1 MSLLELFCA
10 VDDFCKGMETSQA
23 GQLLSDGD
31 KRRQRTGQLSDSE
44 ALTIMIHFHESH
56 YRTFKSYYQ
65 EHVEVYLRRE
75 FPQLISY
82 GRFVQRMPRLLGWLC
97 LYLFSRFGLCS
108 GISFVDAT
116 FIAVC
121 DNRRINQHKVFKGI
135 ATRGKGS
142 TGWSFGFKLHL
153 VVNDAGELLAV
164 YLTAANRHEL
174 KALPKLVK
182 RLFGKLF
189 ADMAYL
195 SQSMFE
201 QLMEQGIQLITKLK
215 SNMKNKLM
223 AMSDKLLL
231 RKRSIIETINDQLKN
246 ISQIE
251 HSRHRS
257 PVNFLVNLV
266 SGLIAYSHQ
275 SKKPSLHLSQFP
287 RLENLVYP

>member
-1 MSLLELFCA
+1 MSLLELYCA
-10 VDDFCKGMETSQA
+10 VDDFYQAMEKEQVGRLIGDGSQ
-23 GQLLSDGD
+23 
-31 KRRQRTGQLSDSE
+31 RRQRAGQLSDSE
-44 ALTIMIHFHESH
+44 ALTIMIHFHQSQ
-56 YRTFKSYYQ
+56 YRTFKAYYQ
-65 EHVEVYLRRE
+65 AYVAVYLRGE

-97 LYLFSRFGLCS
+97 VYLFSRFGPCR

-116 FIAVC
+116 FISVC
-121 DNRRINQHKVFKGI
+121 DNRRIAQHKVFKGI
-135 ATRGKGS
+135 AARGKGS

-153 VVNDAGELLAV
+153 VVNDTGELLAI

-182 RLFGKLF
+182 HLYGKLF

-201 QLMEQGIQLITKLK
+201 QLMEQGIQLITKVK

-223 AMSDKLLL
+223 VMSDKLLL

-257 PVNFLVNLV
+257 PINFLVNLV
-266 SGLIAYSHQ
+266 SGLIAYTHQ
-275 SKKPSLHLSQFP
+275 PKKPSLDLSLFP
-287 RLENLVYP
+287 RLEDFVYP

>member
-10 VDDFCKGMETSQA
+10 VDDFCQEMEKQRTGYLLNADSQ
-23 GQLLSDGD
+23 
-31 KRRQRTGQLSDSE
+31 KRQRAGQLSDSE
-44 ALTIMIHFHESH
+44 ALTIMIHFHQSH
-56 YRTFKSYYQ
+56 YRTFKAYYQ
-65 EHVEVYLRRE
+65 QHVQVYLQAE
-75 FPQLISY
+75 FAHLISY

-97 LYLFSRFGLCS
+97 LYLFSGFGSCT

-121 DNRRINQHKVFKGI
+121 DHRRINQHKVFKGI
-135 ATRGKGS
+135 AMRGKGS

-153 VVNDAGELLAV
+153 VVNQYGELLAI

-174 KALPKLVK
+174 KALPKLIK

-195 SQSMFE
+195 SQPVFE
-201 QLMEQGIQLITKLK
+201 QLMQQGIHLITKLK

-223 AMSDKLLL
+223 IMSDKLLL
-231 RKRSIIETINDQLKN
+231 PKRSIIQTIHDQLKT

-257 PVNFLVNLV
+257 PFNFLVNLV
-266 SGLIAYSHQ
+266 SGLIAYTHQ
-275 SKKPSLHLSQFP
+275 PNKPSLKLFQFP
-287 RLENLVYP
+287 RLEAVAYP

>member
-10 VDDFCKGMETSQA
+10 VDDFCKGMEKTQA
-23 GQLLSDGD
+23 GGLLSDGSQQ
-31 KRRQRTGQLSDSE
+31 RQRGGRLSDSE

-56 YRTFKSYYQ
+56 YRTFKAYYQ
-65 EHVEVYLRRE
+65 EHVEVYLKRE

-97 LYLFSRFGLCS
+97 LYLFSRFGRCS

-121 DNRRINQHKVFKGI
+121 DNRRINQHKVFKGL
-135 ATRGKGS
+135 AARGKGS

-201 QLMEQGIQLITKLK
+201 QLLEQGIQLITKLK

-223 AMSDKLLL
+223 LMSDKLLL

-257 PVNFLVNLV
+257 PINFLVNLV

-275 SKKPSLHLSQFP
+275 TKKPSLDLSQFP
-287 RLENLVYP
+287 RLENMVYP

>member
-10 VDDFCKGMETSQA
+10 VDDFCKGMEKTQAGYLLSDRVERRQRA
-23 GQLLSDGD
+23 GQLN
-31 KRRQRTGQLSDSE
+31 DSE

-56 YRTFKSYYQ
+56 YRTFKAYYQ
-65 EHVEVYLRRE
+65 EHVQVYLRRE

-97 LYLFSRFGLCS
+97 LYLFSRFGQCS

-135 ATRGKGS
+135 AARGKGS

-201 QLMEQGIQLITKLK
+201 QLLEQGIQLITKLK

-223 AMSDKLLL
+223 LMSDKLLL

-257 PVNFLVNLV
+257 PINFLVNLV

-275 SKKPSLHLSQFP
+275 TKKPSLDLSQFP
-287 RLENLVYP
+287 RLENMVYP

>member
-1 MSLLELFCA
+1 MSLLELYCA
-10 VDDFCKGMETSQA
+10 VDDFCQAMEKQQV
-23 GQLLSDGD
+23 GRLLSEGS
-31 KRRQRTGQLSDSE
+31 RRQRAGQLSDSE
-44 ALTIMIHFHESH
+44 ALTIMIHFHQSQ
-56 YRTFKSYYQ
+56 YRTFKAYYQ
-65 EHVEVYLRRE
+65 EHVAVYLRGE
-75 FPQLISY
+75 FPHLISD

-97 LYLFSRFGLCS
+97 LYLFHRFGQCT

-121 DNRRINQHKVFKGI
+121 DNRRIQQHKVFQGI
-135 ATRGKGS
+135 AARGKGS

-153 VVNDAGELLAV
+153 AVNEVGELLAV

-174 KALPKLVK
+174 TALPKLVK

-195 SQSMFE
+195 SQPMFE
-201 QLMEQGIQLITKLK
+201 QLMQQGIQLITKVK

-223 AMSDKLLL
+223 MLSDKLLL

-257 PVNFLVNLV
+257 PINFLVNLV
-266 SGLIAYSHQ
+266 SGLIAYTHQ
-275 SKKPSLHLSQFP
+275 PKKPSLHLDVRQ
-287 RLENLVYP
+287 LEVAYP

>member
-1 MSLLELFCA
+1 MSLLELYCA
-10 VDDFCKGMETSQA
+10 VDDFCKGMEQEQV
-23 GQLLSDGD
+23 GRLLGNGY
-31 KRRQRTGQLSDSE
+31 RQRQRSGRLSDSE
-44 ALTIMIHFHESH
+44 ALTIMIHFHQSQ
-56 YRTFKSYYQ
+56 YRTFKAYYQ
-65 EHVEVYLRRE
+65 EHVQVYLRGE

-97 LYLFSRFGLCS
+97 LYLFSRFGVCS

-121 DNRRINQHKVFKGI
+121 DNRRIQQHKVFKGI
-135 ATRGKGS
+135 AARGKGS

-153 VVNDAGELLAV
+153 VVNDAGELLAI

-189 ADMAYL
+189 GDMAYL
-195 SQSMFE
+195 SQSMFQ
-201 QLMEQGIQLITKLK
+201 QLMEQGIQLITKVK
-215 SNMKNKLM
+215 SNMRNQLM
-223 AMSDKLLL
+223 VMTDKLLL

-257 PVNFLVNLV
+257 PMNFLVNLI
-266 SGLIAYSHQ
+266 SGLIAYTHQ
-275 SKKPSLHLSQFP
+275 PKKPSLDLSRFP
-287 RLENLVYP
+287 RLEEFVYP

>member
-1 MSLLELFCA
+1 MSLLELYCA
-10 VDDFCKGMETSQA
+10 VDDFCKTM
-23 GQLLSDGD
+23 D
-31 KRRQRTGQLSDSE
+31 KAQGGHVLPSGTAQRRRVGQLSDSE
-44 ALTIMIHFHESH
+44 ALTIMIHFHQSQ
-56 YRTFKSYYQ
+56 YRNFKAYYQ
-65 EHVEVYLRRE
+65 QHVAIYLRTE

-82 GRFVQRMPRLLGWLC
+82 ARFVQRMPRLLGWLC
-97 LYLFSRFGLCS
+97 LYLFSRFGACT

-116 FIAVC
+116 FVAVC

-142 TGWSFGFKLHL
+142 TGWSFGFKLHV
-153 VVNDAGELLAV
+153 VVNEYGELLAI

-189 ADMAYL
+189 GDMAYL
-195 SQSMFE
+195 SQPVFE
-201 QLMEQGIQLITKLK
+201 QLMQQGVHLITKLK

-223 AMSDKLLL
+223 VMTDKLLL

-257 PVNFLVNLV
+257 PLNFLVNLV
-266 SGLIAYSHQ
+266 SGLIAYTHQ
-275 SKKPSLHLSQFP
+275 PNKPSLNLSHFP
-287 RLENLVYP
+287 RLEALAYP

>member
-10 VDDFCKGMETSQA
+10 VDDFCQGMDEAQA
-23 GQLLSDGD
+23 GHLLPSGTAQ
-31 KRRQRTGQLSDSE
+31 RQRAGQLSDNE
-44 ALTIMIHFHESH
+44 ALTIMIHFHQSQ
-56 YRTFKSYYQ
+56 YRNFKAYYQ
-65 EHVEVYLRRE
+65 QHVAIYLRTE

-82 GRFVQRMPRLLGWLC
+82 ARFVQRMPRLLGWLC
-97 LYLFSRFGLCS
+97 LYLFSRFGACT

-116 FIAVC
+116 FVAVC

-142 TGWSFGFKLHL
+142 SGWSFGFKLHV
-153 VVNDAGELLAV
+153 VVNEYGELLAI

-174 KALPKLVK
+174 KALPKLDK

-189 ADMAYL
+189 GDMAYL
-195 SQSMFE
+195 SQPVFE
-201 QLMEQGIQLITKLK
+201 QLLQQGVQLITKLK

-223 AMSDKLLL
+223 VMTDKLLL

-257 PVNFLVNLV
+257 PINFLVNLV
-266 SGLIAYSHQ
+266 SGLIAYTHQ
-275 SKKPSLHLSQFP
+275 PNKPSLNLSHFP
-287 RLENLVYP
+287 RLEEVAYP

>member
-10 VDDFCKGMETSQA
+10 VDDFCKAMDKAQA
-23 GQLLSDGD
+23 GHTLVSGTGQ
-31 KRRQRTGQLSDSE
+31 RQRAGRLSDSE
-44 ALTIMIHFHESH
+44 ALTIMIHFHQSH
-56 YRTFKSYYQ
+56 YRTFKAYYQ
-65 EHVEVYLRRE
+65 DHVQVYLREE
-75 FPQLISY
+75 FPHLISY

-116 FIAVC
+116 FITVC

-135 ATRGKGS
+135 AARGKGS

-153 VVNDAGELLAV
+153 VVNDGGELLAV

-223 AMSDKLLL
+223 LMTDKLLL

-266 SGLIAYSHQ
+266 SGLIAYTHQ
-275 SKKPSLHLSQFP
+275 TKKPSLDRSQFP

>member
-1 MSLLELFCA
+1 MSLLELYCA
-10 VDDFCKGMETSQA
+10 VDDFCKGMEQERV
-23 GQLLSDGD
+23 GRLLRNGD
-31 KRRQRTGQLSDSE
+31 QQRQRSGRLSDSE
-44 ALTIMIHFHESH
+44 ALTIMIHFHQSQ
-56 YRTFKSYYQ
+56 YRTFKAYYQ
-65 EHVEVYLRRE
+65 EHVQVYLREE
-75 FPQLISY
+75 FPHLISY

-97 LYLFSRFGLCS
+97 QYLFSRFGVCS

-116 FIAVC
+116 FIGVC
-121 DNRRINQHKVFKGI
+121 DNRRINQHQVFKGI
-135 ATRGKGS
+135 AARGKGS
-142 TGWSFGFKLHL
+142 TGWRFGFKLHL

-182 RLFGKLF
+182 HLFGKLF

-195 SQSMFE
+195 SQPVFE
-201 QLMEQGIQLITKLK
+201 QLMAQGIQLITKLK

-223 AMSDKLLL
+223 VMSDKLLL

-257 PVNFLVNLV
+257 PINFLVNLV

-275 SKKPSLHLSQFP
+275 PKKPSLDLAQFP
-287 RLENLVYP
+287 RLEDVVYP

>member
-10 VDDFCKGMETSQA
+10 VDDFCKTMDE
-23 GQLLSDGD
+23 GQTGHLLPSKTARG
-31 KRRQRTGQLSDSE
+31 QRAGQLSDSE
-44 ALTIMIHFHESH
+44 ALTIMIHFHQSQ
-56 YRTFKSYYQ
+56 YRNFKAYYQ
-65 EHVEVYLRRE
+65 QHVAVYLRAE

-97 LYLFSRFGLCS
+97 LYLFSRFGRCT

-116 FIAVC
+116 FVAVC
-121 DNRRINQHKVFKGI
+121 DNRRINQHKVFKGL

-142 TGWSFGFKLHL
+142 TGWSFGFKLHV
-153 VVNDAGELLAV
+153 VVNEYGELLAI
-164 YLTAANRHEL
+164 YLTAAHRHEL
-174 KALPKLVK
+174 KALPKLAK

-189 ADMAYL
+189 GDMAYL
-195 SQSMFE
+195 SQSVFE
-201 QLMEQGIQLITKLK
+201 QLMQQGIHLITKLK

-223 AMSDKLLL
+223 VMTDKLLL

-257 PVNFLVNLV
+257 PLNFLVNLV
-266 SGLIAYSHQ
+266 SGLIAYTHQ
-275 SKKPSLHLSQFP
+275 ACKPSLNLSQFP
-287 RLENLVYP
+287 RLEEVAYP

>member
-10 VDDFCKGMETSQA
+10 VDDFCQQMEEEQIERLLGDGKQQRRRA
-23 GQLLSDGD
+23 GQLW
-31 KRRQRTGQLSDSE
+31 DSE
-44 ALTIMIHFHESH
+44 ALTIMIHFHQSQ
-56 YRTFKSYYQ
+56 YRNFKAYYQ
-65 EHVEVYLRRE
+65 QHVRVYLQAE
-75 FPQLISY
+75 FPHLISY

-97 LYLFSRFGLCS
+97 LYLFSRFGACS

-121 DNRRINQHKVFKGI
+121 DNRRIRQHKVFKGI
-135 ATRGKGS
+135 AARGKGS

-174 KALPKLVK
+174 KALPQLVK
-182 RLFGKLF
+182 HLFGKLF
-189 ADMAYL
+189 GDMAYL

-201 QLMEQGIQLITKLK
+201 QLMQQGLQLITKLK

-223 AMSDKLLL
+223 VMTDKLLL

-257 PVNFLVNLV
+257 PINFLVNLV
-266 SGLIAYSHQ
+266 SGLIAYTHQ
-275 SKKPSLHLSQFP
+275 PKKPSLHLSHFP
-287 RLENLVYP
+287 PLEDFVYP

>member
-1 MSLLELFCA
+1 MSLLELYCA
-10 VDDFCKGMETSQA
+10 VDDFCKTM
-23 GQLLSDGD
+23 D
-31 KRRQRTGQLSDSE
+31 KAQGGHVLPSGTAQRRRVGQLSDSE
-44 ALTIMIHFHESH
+44 ALTIMIHFHQSQ
-56 YRTFKSYYQ
+56 YRNFKAYYQ
-65 EHVEVYLRRE
+65 QHVAIYLRTE

-82 GRFVQRMPRLLGWLC
+82 ARFVQRMPRLLGWLC
-97 LYLFSRFGLCS
+97 LYLFSRFGACT

-116 FIAVC
+116 FVAVC

-142 TGWSFGFKLHL
+142 TGWSFGFKLHV
-153 VVNDAGELLAV
+153 VVNEYGELLAI
-164 YLTAANRHEL
+164 YLTAAHRHEL

-189 ADMAYL
+189 GDMAYL
-195 SQSMFE
+195 SQPVFE
-201 QLMEQGIQLITKLK
+201 QLMQQGVHLITKLK

-223 AMSDKLLL
+223 VMTDKLLL

-257 PVNFLVNLV
+257 PLNFLVNLV
-266 SGLIAYSHQ
+266 SGLIAYTHQ
-275 SKKPSLHLSQFP
+275 PTKPSLNLSLFP
-287 RLENLVYP
+287 RLDEVAYP

>member
-1 MSLLELFCA
+1 MSLLELYCA
-10 VDDFCKGMETSQA
+10 VDDFCKTM
-23 GQLLSDGD
+23 D
-31 KRRQRTGQLSDSE
+31 KAQGGHVLPSGTAQRRRVGQLSDSE
-44 ALTIMIHFHESH
+44 ALTIMIHFHQSQ
-56 YRTFKSYYQ
+56 YRNFKAYYQ
-65 EHVEVYLRRE
+65 QHVAIYLRTE

-82 GRFVQRMPRLLGWLC
+82 ARFVQRMPRLLGWLC
-97 LYLFSRFGLCS
+97 LYLFSRFGACT

-116 FIAVC
+116 FVAVC

-142 TGWSFGFKLHL
+142 TGWSFGFKLHV
-153 VVNDAGELLAV
+153 VVNEYGELLAI

-189 ADMAYL
+189 GDMAYL
-195 SQSMFE
+195 SQPVFE
-201 QLMEQGIQLITKLK
+201 QLMQQGVHLITKLK

-223 AMSDKLLL
+223 VMTDKLLL

-257 PVNFLVNLV
+257 PLNFLVNLV
-266 SGLIAYSHQ
+266 SGLIAYTHQ
-275 SKKPSLHLSQFP
+275 PNKPSLNLSHFP
-287 RLENLVYP
+287 RLEAVAYP

>member
-10 VDDFCKGMETSQA
+10 VDDFCKAMEKEEV
-23 GQLLSDGD
+23 GRLLGDGS
-31 KRRQRTGQLSDSE
+31 KRRQRAGQLSESE
-44 ALTIMIHFHESH
+44 ALTIMIHFHQSQ
-56 YRTFKSYYQ
+56 YRTFKAYYQ
-65 EHVEVYLRRE
+65 EHVQVYLRDE

-97 LYLFSRFGLCS
+97 LYLFTCFGRCT

-121 DNRRINQHKVFKGI
+121 DNRRIQQHKVFKGI

-153 VVNDAGELLAV
+153 VVNQQGELLAV

-189 ADMAYL
+189 GDMAYL

-201 QLMEQGIQLITKLK
+201 QLMQQGVHLITKLK
-215 SNMKNKLM
+215 SNMKNKLIV
-223 AMSDKLLL
+223 MSDKLLL

-257 PVNFLVNLV
+257 PINFLVNLV
-266 SGLIAYSHQ
+266 SGLIAYTHQ
-275 SKKPSLHLSQFP
+275 PKKPSLNLALFP
-287 RLENLVYP
+287 LLEELVYP

>member
-10 VDDFCKGMETSQA
+10 VDDFCKTVDVAQA
-23 GQLLSDGD
+23 RHLLPSGTAQ
-31 KRRQRTGQLSDSE
+31 RQRTGQLSDSE
-44 ALTIMIHFHESH
+44 ALTIMIHFHQSQ
-56 YRTFKSYYQ
+56 YRNFKAYYQ
-65 EHVEVYLRRE
+65 QHVTVYLRAE

-82 GRFVQRMPRLLGWLC
+82 ARFVQRMPRLLGWLC
-97 LYLFSRFGLCS
+97 LYLFNRFGMCT

-116 FIAVC
+116 FVAVC

-142 TGWSFGFKLHL
+142 TGWSFGFKLHV
-153 VVNDAGELLAV
+153 VVNEYGELLAI

-189 ADMAYL
+189 GDMAYL
-195 SQSMFE
+195 SQPVFE
-201 QLMEQGIQLITKLK
+201 QLMQQGVQLITKLK

-223 AMSDKLLL
+223 VMTDKLLL

-257 PVNFLVNLV
+257 PLNFLVNLV
-266 SGLIAYSHQ
+266 SGLIAYTHQ
-275 SKKPSLHLSQFP
+275 PNKPSLNLSLFP
-287 RLENLVYP
+287 RLDEVAYP

>member
-1 MSLLELFCA
+1 MSLLELYCA
-10 VDDFCKGMETSQA
+10 VDDFCKAMDKAQA
-23 GQLLSDGD
+23 GHRLVSGTAQ
-31 KRRQRTGQLSDSE
+31 RQRAGRLSDSE
-44 ALTIMIHFHESH
+44 ALTIMIHFHQSH
-56 YRTFKSYYQ
+56 YRTFKAYYQ
-65 EHVEVYLRRE
+65 DHVEVYLKAE

-121 DNRRINQHKVFKGI
+121 DNRRINQHQIFKGI
-135 ATRGKGS
+135 AARGKGS

-201 QLMEQGIQLITKLK
+201 QLMEQGIQLVTKLK
-215 SNMKNKLM
+215 SNMKNNLM
-223 AMSDKLLL
+223 LMTDKLLL

-257 PVNFLVNLV
+257 PIHFLVNLV
-266 SGLIAYSHQ
+266 SGLIAYTHQ
-275 SKKPSLHLSQFP
+275 TKKPSLDRSQFL

>member
-10 VDDFCKGMETSQA
+10 VDDFCKAMDEEQSGR
-23 GQLLSDGD
+23 LLVSG
-31 KRRQRTGQLSDSE
+31 KQQRQRAGQLSDSE
-44 ALTIMIHFHESH
+44 ALTIMIHFHQSQ
-56 YRTFKSYYQ
+56 YRNFKAYYQ
-65 EHVEVYLRRE
+65 QHVQVYLQAE
-75 FPQLISY
+75 FPHLISY

-97 LYLFSRFGLCS
+97 VYLFSRLGTCT

-135 ATRGKGS
+135 AARGKGS

-153 VVNDAGELLAV
+153 VVTDAGELLAV

-189 ADMAYL
+189 GDMAYL

-201 QLMEQGIQLITKLK
+201 QLMQQGVQLITKLK
-215 SNMKNKLM
+215 SNMKNKLILM
-223 AMSDKLLL
+223 TDKLLL

-257 PVNFLVNLV
+257 PINFLVNLL
-266 SGLIAYSHQ
+266 SGLIAYTHQ
-275 SKKPSLHLSQFP
+275 PKKPSLDLSQFP
-287 RLENLVYP
+287 ALEDFVYP